1 MKAPDDREVAGFP
14 PPPDS
19 LRGLTETEAGQRF
32 RAQGPNLLVPV
43 KRRSGWWTVGWRSVT
58 EPMSILLVIAA
69 VTYLLLGDVVDG
81 IAAIIA
87 LLPIVGV
94 SVILER
100 RAERALD
107 ELAALTAPTARVWR
121 DGRWRTVQAASV
133 VVGDVVGVQEGD
145 IVPAD
150 GRLAPGTAVMVDE
163 SSLTGESMPVTKNG
177 KTADQVWAGT
187 TVLTGRAA
195 MAVTSTGTMTRYGQI
210 GRLVA
215 ETGITRTPLE
225 KSIRTLVLRLG
236 VVAGVFALLVAATS
250 WGRGGSVGDAI
261 IAGVS
266 LGMAAIPEEFPL
278 VFTLYLALGARRI
291 ARHRALV
298 RRLTGVETLGS
309 TTVICT
315 DKTGTLTVGSLTV
328 SYVGPVDGD
337 KATNLLEAAVLASE
351 ATPFDPLDKAII
363 AQAEAA
369 GVNVRSLHARMLV
382 SDFDFDP
389 ATKNVTHVWEHDGE
403 LTVAA
408 KGALEGI
415 LSLTNP
421 DHETRRWAETEMEWL
436 GAEGIRVVAV
446 AFGSLV
452 RVPKDRQE
460 AESSLRFL
468 GLIGFTDPTRP
479 EVPQAITECRNAGI
493 RIVMITGD
501 HPITAR
507 AVADGLGLADDQ
519 VITGDDLDQADS
531 IGAASVFARIR
542 PEQKHRIVSEL
553 RTQGEVVAMTGD
565 GINDAPALR
574 EADIGVAMGQRG
586 TAVAR
591 EAATLVLLDDNFAT
605 IVEAVREGR
614 RIYANL
620 RNAFSY
626 LVAFHVPLLILALL
640 MPILGEPLLLL
651 PLHLI
656 ALEFLLHP
664 IVALAFENDPPPAG
678 IMNRPPRRRSEG
690 LLGRWLIAPA
700 IRGLTLA
707 VAAGALYLVH
717 LPDGDEVARSIALVC
732 LFTGE
737 LLLVLTERTR
747 QTEAKNK
754 VLIPLLLA
762 GAAVVAFLFLL
773 PGLHQVMGITA
784 VTPGSWLLGVGTA
797 AVATLWAVPLKRWG
811 NPHGPHS
818 YLVAPAVSRSA
829 GLSGS
834 TSPPDP

>member
-1 MKAPDDREVAGFP
+1 MTGPDVSQPGEFP
-14 PPPDS
+14 PPPGN
-19 LRGLTETEAGQRF
+19 LPGLTEAEAGQRF
-32 RAQGPNLLVPV
+32 RVQGPNLLVPDTG
-43 KRRSGWWTVGWRSVT
+43 RSGWWSVVWRSVT
-58 EPMSILLVIAA
+58 EPMSILLVVAA
-69 VTYLLLGDVVDG
+69 VTYLLLGDAVDG
-81 IAAIIA
+81 VAAIVA

-94 SVILER
+94 SVVLER

-121 DGRWRTVQAASV
+121 DRRWQAIPAASV
-133 VVGDVVGVQEGD
+133 VAGDVVGVQEGD

-150 GRLAPGTAVMVDE
+150 GILGPGTAVMIDE
-163 SSLTGESMPVTKNG
+163 SSLTGESLPVTKDG
-177 KTADQVWAGT
+177 ETADQVWAGT

-195 MAVTSTGTMTRYGQI
+195 MTVTATGTTTRYGQI
-210 GRLVA
+210 GHLVA

-225 KSIRTLVLRLG
+225 ESIRTLVLRLS
-236 VVAGVFALLVAATS
+236 VVAGVFAVLVGATS
-250 WGRGGSVGDAI
+250 LGRGGSLGDAI

-315 DKTGTLTVGSLTV
+315 DKTGTLTAGALTV
-328 SYVGPVDGD
+328 SHVTPSDGHQPTD
-337 KATNLLEAAVLASE
+337 LLEAAVLASE
-351 ATPFDPLDKAII
+351 VTPFDPLDKAIV
-363 AQAEAA
+363 ARAESA
-369 GVNVRSLHARMLV
+369 GVNVDRLHERMLV

-389 ATKNVTHVWEHDGE
+389 ATKNVTHVWGHDGE
-403 LTVAA
+403 LAVAS

-421 DHETRRWAETEMEWL
+421 DTEIRRWAETEMERL
-436 GAEGIRVVAV
+436 GAEGIRVVGV
-446 AFGSLV
+446 ASGSLPG
-452 RVPKDRQE
+452 VPANRHE
-460 AESSLRFL
+460 AESSLQFL
-468 GLIGFTDPTRP
+468 GLIGFIDPTRP

-507 AVADGLGLADDQ
+507 SVADGLGLPDEQ
-519 VITGDDLDQADS
+519 VVTGDDLDQADS
-531 IGAASVFARIR
+531 IRDASVFARIR

-553 RTQGEVVAMTGD
+553 RTRGEVVAMTGD
-565 GINDAPALR
+565 GVNDAPALR

-626 LVAFHVPLLILALL
+626 LVAFHVPLLILALFI
-640 MPILGEPLLLL
+640 PILGEPLLLF
-651 PLHLI
+651 PFHLI

-664 IVALAFENDPPPAG
+664 IVALAFENDPPPVG
-678 IMNRPPRRRSEG
+678 IMNRPPRRRGEG

-700 IRGLTLA
+700 VRGLTLA
-707 VAAGALYLVH
+707 TATGALYLAQ
-717 LPDGDEVARSIALVC
+717 LSDGEEVARGIALAC

-747 QTEAKNK
+747 KTEAKNR
-754 VLIPLLLA
+754 VLLPLLLA
-762 GAAVVAFLFLL
+762 GAAVVAVLFLL

-784 VTPGSWLLGVGTA
+784 VTPEGWLLAVGIA
-797 AVATLWAVPLKRWG
+797 AFATLWAIPLKRWG
-811 NPHGPHS
+811 YPNKRHP
-818 YLVAPAVSRSA
+818 VTA
-829 GLSGS
+829 S
-834 TSPPDP
+834 TGQPSS